1 MTTSV
6 GHETAK
12 IYAFP
17 PRGRMAGGRSDEAK
31 ASPDPRTQPNPGI
44 DSGSWYHQEA
54 VQEAQRTR
62 KP

>member
-6 GHETAK
+6 RHETAK

-17 PRGRMAGGRSDEAK
+17 QRGRMIDGRRDAEK
-31 ASPDPRTQPNPGI
+31 APEDLRLQRGPTI
-44 DSGSWYHQEA
+44 DCGSWYHQAA
-54 VQEAQRTR
+54 VQEADRTR